1 MGGSSLLV
9 HVLLYVTCVCDTV
22 IHVRM
27 LYVMRKVHVWIG
39 TILRLSCAIY
49 GSTICAI
56 ICGLCIQFMDCTVRK
71 AWMDTSMDCSVQTID
86 PHGLYLRAL
95 CKYGLELR
103 CMHNGGSTLC
113 TWQQAMHRLYVL
125 VYTKHGQASG
135 MQRRVTILTCRLNTE
150 VRSKLMLKY
159 ALYGY

>member
-22 IHVRM
+22 IHVRI

-39 TILRLSCAIY
+39 TIY

-56 ICGLCIQFMDCTVRK
+56 ICGLCMQSMDCTMRKAWIDTFMDCS
-71 AWMDTSMDCSVQTID
+71 AQTMD

-95 CKYGLELR
+95 RKVW
-103 CMHNGGSTLC
+103 T
-113 TWQQAMHRLYVL
+113 
-125 VYTKHGQASG
+125 
-135 MQRRVTILTCRLNTE
+135 
-150 VRSKLMLKY
+150 
-159 ALYGY
+159 

>member
-1 MGGSSLLV
+1 
-9 HVLLYVTCVCDTV
+9 
-22 IHVRM
+22 
-27 LYVMRKVHVWIG
+27 
-39 TILRLSCAIY
+39 
-49 GSTICAI
+49 
-56 ICGLCIQFMDCTVRK
+56 MDCTYVPC
-71 AWMDTSMDCSVQTID
+71 A
-86 PHGLYLRAL
+86 
-95 CKYGLELR
+95 KYGLELR

-159 ALYGY
+159 ALYGYRLSTSSARPIRHASL